1 MDDTNASE
9 WVALAVH
16 VYGPKADCEQVAK
29 LAQRV
34 ATAHSAL
41 DMFVAA
47 YSLAEFSPQVATCNY
62 WGARLHAA
70 ARRAAKS

>member
-9 WVALAVH
+9 WVALAIQ

-34 ATAHSAL
+34 ATAHSVL
-41 DMFVAA
+41 AA
-47 YSLAEFSPQVATCNY
+47 APARLAEFSPQVATCNY